1 MKSTPPLLIPPTQ
14 DSHGFA
20 LISVLALVSLAAL
33 TATAFLASARLE
45 KTAAMTTGDQTR
57 LTLAL
62 DSGYHLASYVFTRG
76 DNTWNWADFLIG
88 EDADGVGYLYHATP
102 RTNTTSGEWTNYALF
117 SCATMSNFGITLF
130 NPTNWAATTFKQG
143 GFASDRLNSTS
154 QLCKMTNFS
163 TTNVTPSGPVTRIPL
178 LFSRTSPIVNW
189 ITNYVTNPSTGLLT
203 PTFRFAYFTEDPSGL
218 IDVERM
224 GGSAS
229 RDTGTNPTEIALG
242 EVGITNFGTFTNL
255 RRLFLTPGMIE
266 DVLRINTVTN
276 GSVTNPWRYLS
287 SSFYSMNGLKT
298 DKPTRAQ
305 GYLRIPTGL
314 GYKEADTNAGS
325 TNKYNLNTNFTAAGG
340 AKGTALAD
348 IAAAITNNLPNFGT
362 IRSGAMTPNA
372 YISNIA
378 ANIVDYVDSDS
389 IPNVD
394 TYPNNAIPT
403 WRGVE
408 AIAWPNEVFTRIHL
422 SNRVT
427 VTPNY
432 EFEVIVKNSIEVWNL
447 SSTPI
452 VVNGA
457 DYSISNNLNIFLKC
471 SNWYGNMSNN
481 TTGKTAINEAC
492 TNASF
497 TLPPNSYGV
506 LSAPSRNLKF
516 NVPIALAPGAGVGM
530 TIHST
535 PNTNNTY
542 NIYYKNKIIDATPA
556 GRVTPKST
564 NLLTSQSCVFANAVN
579 FGTSDDLGS
588 TYNLAAGDPRGGLF
602 IQKPAMDF
610 ELNETTPG
618 GRNSHIPTSSG
629 GARIVDPKV
638 NWPDGGHS
646 STVDTVS
653 APTTTTAPQGPQKQG
668 NTNHWVQKINNS
680 GSMTNIMELG
690 NIFDPIQWGDPNNP
704 FHPRDTAAWM
714 GLSNSAT
721 PFSGACGRTSLRIGR
736 PEHQRFAWT
745 NVSGQAQPN
754 MQASAVALLDIF
766 CADTNSNTNIIGRF
780 DDGNQININ
789 TAPPRVLRALAS
801 GVILT
806 NDLAMQPSSN
816 YKIPTTAIDAF
827 VKGVTNFR
835 AKYPFYSASQ
845 LAFIGTDAAWPNT
858 NIWPTDA
865 VFSTN
870 VVKGTSSNFEWNDAA
885 AEEWF
890 SKIYALSKVQ
900 TRNYRIYV
908 QAQLI
913 RTRGTNTN
921 VSALSF
927 GSIARRYYDVLNQQN
942 DANPPSC
949 STYLLRKV
957 DY

>member
-1 MKSTPPLLIPPTQ
+1 MKSTPPLLPTTQ
-14 DSHGFA
+14 NSRGFA

-62 DSGYHLASYVFTRG
+62 DSGYHLASYPYTRG
-76 DNTWNWADFLIG
+76 DDTWNWADFLVG

-117 SCATMSNFGITLF
+117 SCATMSNIGVTLF
-130 NPTNWAATTFKQG
+130 DPSKWAATTVKQG

-224 GGSAS
+224 GGSTS

-266 DVLRINTVTN
+266 DVLRISNVTN

-287 SSFYSMNGLKT
+287 SSLYSMNGLKST
-298 DKPTRAQ
+298 STNQLQA
-305 GYLRIPTGL
+305 YLRIPTGL
-314 GYKEADTNAGS
+314 GYKEGDKASTKAVS
-325 TNKYNLNTNFTAAGG
+325 TNKYILNTNFTTAGNAQSG
-340 AKGTALAD
+340 AMSN
-348 IAAAITNNLPNFGT
+348 IAAAITNNLPDFGT
-362 IRSGAMTPNA
+362 IRSGAMTPND

-378 ANIVDYVDSDS
+378 ANIVDYVDTNTIPLVDS
-389 IPNVD
+389 S
-394 TYPNNAIPT
+394 NAIPT

-471 SNWYGNMSNN
+471 SNWIGNMSNN
-481 TTGKTAINEAC
+481 TTGKTATNEVC
-492 TNASF
+492 TNAPF
-497 TLPPNSYGV
+497 TLPPNSYGI

-516 NVPIALAPGAGVGM
+516 NVPILLAPGTNVQL
-530 TIHST
+530 TIHNIT
-535 PNTNNTY
+535 PNTNNKHTISY
-542 NIYYKNKIIDATPA
+542 QGKIIDATPA
-556 GRVTPKST
+556 GRWSPKQT
-564 NLLTSQSCVFANAVN
+564 NLPLSNSCLFANSVN
-579 FGTSDDLGS
+579 FGTSVNGLGL
-588 TYNLAAGDPRGGLF
+588 YNLAGGDPRGGLF
-602 IQKPAMDF
+602 IQKSAMEF

-618 GRNSHIPTSSG
+618 GRNSHASSSG
-629 GARIVDPKV
+629 GAKIVDPKV

-646 STVDTVS
+646 SNLDTVS
-653 APTTTTAPQGPQKQG
+653 APTTTTVPQGLQKQG

-680 GSMTNIMELG
+680 GKMTNMMELG

-704 FHPRDTAAWM
+704 FYKNDTAAWM

-766 CADTNSNTNIIGRF
+766 CVDTNTDASISGRF

-845 LAFIGTDAAWPNT
+845 LMFIGTNAGWPNT
-858 NIWPTDA
+858 NTWPTDA

-900 TRNYRIYV
+900 SRNYRIYV

-921 VSALSF
+921 VSGLSF
-927 GSIARRYYDVLNQQN
+927 GTVARRYYDVLNQQN
-942 DANPPSC
+942 NGNPPNC
-949 STYLLRKV
+949 SIYLLRKV

>member
-1 MKSTPPLLIPPTQ
+1 MKSTPPLLPTTQ
-14 DSHGFA
+14 NSRGFA

-62 DSGYHLASYVFTRG
+62 DSGYHLASYPYTRG
-76 DNTWNWADFLIG
+76 DDTWNWADFLVG

-117 SCATMSNFGITLF
+117 SCATMSNIGVTLF
-130 NPTNWAATTFKQG
+130 DPSKWAATTVKQG

-224 GGSAS
+224 GGSTS

-266 DVLRINTVTN
+266 DVLRIRNVTN

-287 SSFYSMNGLKT
+287 SSLYSMNGLKST
-298 DKPTRAQ
+298 STNQLQA
-305 GYLRIPTGL
+305 YLRIPTGL
-314 GYKEADTNAGS
+314 GYKEGDKASTKAVS
-325 TNKYNLNTNFTAAGG
+325 TNKYILNTNFTTAGNAQSG
-340 AKGTALAD
+340 AMSN
-348 IAAAITNNLPNFGT
+348 IAAAITNNLPDFGT
-362 IRSGAMTPNA
+362 IRSGAMTPND

-378 ANIVDYVDSDS
+378 ANIVDYVDTNTIPLVDS
-389 IPNVD
+389 S
-394 TYPNNAIPT
+394 NAIPT

-471 SNWYGNMSNN
+471 SNWIGNMSNN
-481 TTGKTAINEAC
+481 TTGKTATNEVC
-492 TNASF
+492 TNAPF
-497 TLPPNSYGV
+497 TLPPNSYGI

-516 NVPIALAPGAGVGM
+516 NVPILLAPGTNVQL
-530 TIHST
+530 TIHNIT
-535 PNTNNTY
+535 PNTNNKHTISY
-542 NIYYKNKIIDATPA
+542 QGKIIDATPA
-556 GRVTPKST
+556 GRWSPRQT
-564 NLLTSQSCVFANAVN
+564 NLSIGQSCLFANPVN
-579 FGTSDDLGS
+579 FGTSDGGS
-588 TYNLAAGDPRGGLF
+588 LYNLAAGDPRGGLF

-610 ELNETTPG
+610 NLNETTPG
-618 GRNSHIPTSSG
+618 GRNSHASSSG
-629 GARIVDPKV
+629 GAKIVDPKV

-646 STVDTVS
+646 SNLDTVS
-653 APTTTTAPQGPQKQG
+653 VPTSTTVPSGLQKQG

-680 GSMTNIMELG
+680 GKMTNMMELG

-704 FHPRDTAAWM
+704 FFYRDTAAWM

-766 CADTNSNTNIIGRF
+766 CIDTNTDANILGRF

-845 LAFIGTDAAWPNT
+845 LMFIGTNAGWPNT
-858 NIWPTDA
+858 NTWPTDA

-900 TRNYRIYV
+900 SRNYRIYV

-921 VSALSF
+921 VSGLSF
-927 GSIARRYYDVLNQQN
+927 GTVARRYYDVLNQQN
-942 DANPPSC
+942 NGNPPNC
-949 STYLLRKV
+949 SIYLLRKV